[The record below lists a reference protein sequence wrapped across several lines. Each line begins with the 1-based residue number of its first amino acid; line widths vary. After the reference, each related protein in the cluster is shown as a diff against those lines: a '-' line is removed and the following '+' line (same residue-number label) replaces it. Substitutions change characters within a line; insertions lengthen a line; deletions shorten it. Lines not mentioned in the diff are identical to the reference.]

1 MFFYYFGQYLLLL
14 KAVFKR
20 PEKWSI
26 YWKEIIHEMN
36 EIGVG
41 SLGLIGIISVFVGAV
56 MTMQIA
62 FQLVSDLIP
71 NSVIGQINRDSSI
84 LELSPT
90 ITALVLAGK
99 VGSSISSQI
108 GSMRVTEQI
117 DALEIMGINA
127 PGYLILP
134 KIIAGITMI
143 PALVIMSI
151 FLALVGGLIGGAV
164 SGAVTPADYINGI
177 TDGFIGYT
185 VAVALVKA
193 FVFGFV
199 ITSVSA
205 YKGFYV
211 RGGALEVGQASTRG
225 VVISCIAILAMD
237 YLVTALML

>member
-1 MFFYYFGQYLLLL
+1 MFFTYFGQYLLLL
-14 KAVFKR
+14 KAVFRK
-20 PEKWSI
+20 PEKWRI

-41 SLGLIGIISVFVGAV
+41 SLGLIAIISTFVGAV

-71 NSVIGQINRDSSI
+71 TSVIGQINRDSSI

-134 KIIAGITMI
+134 KILAGITMI
-143 PALVIMSI
+143 PVLVIMSI
-151 FLALVGGLIGGAV
+151 FLALVGGLAGGAL

-205 YKGFYV
+205 FKGFYV

-225 VVISCIAILAMD
+225 VVISCISILVAD
-237 YLVTALML
+237 YIVTALML

>member
-1 MFFYYFGQYLLLL
+1 MFFTYFGQYLLLL
-14 KAVFKR
+14 KAVFRR
-20 PEKWSI
+20 PEKWNI

-41 SLGLIGIISVFVGAV
+41 SLGLIAIISTFVGAV

-71 NSVIGQINRDSSI
+71 TSVIGQINRDSSI

-134 KIIAGITMI
+134 KILAGITMI
-143 PALVIMSI
+143 PVLVIMSI
-151 FLALVGGLIGGAV
+151 FLALVGGLAGGSL

-193 FVFGFV
+193 FVFGFI

-205 YKGFYV
+205 FKGFYV

-225 VVISCIAILAMD
+225 VVISCISILVAD
-237 YLVTALML
+237 YIVTALML

>member
-1 MFFYYFGQYLLLL
+1 
-14 KAVFKR
+14 
-20 PEKWSI
+20 
-26 YWKEIIHEMN
+26 MN

-41 SLGLIGIISVFVGAV
+41 SLGLIAIISTFVGAV

-71 NSVIGQINRDSSI
+71 TSVIGQINRDSSI

-134 KIIAGITMI
+134 KILAGITMI
-143 PALVIMSI
+143 PVLVILSI
-151 FLALVGGLIGGAV
+151 FLALVGGLMGGAL

-193 FVFGFV
+193 FVFGFI

-205 YKGFYV
+205 FKGFYV

-225 VVISCIAILAMD
+225 VVISCISILVAD
-237 YLVTALML
+237 YIVTAMML

>member
-1 MFFYYFGQYLLLL
+1 MFFTYFGQYLLLL
-14 KAVFKR
+14 KAVFRR
-20 PEKWSI
+20 PEKWKI
-26 YWKEIIHEMN
+26 YRKEIIHEMN

-41 SLGLIGIISVFVGAV
+41 SLGLIAIISTFIGAV

-71 NSVIGQINRDSSI
+71 TSVIGQINRDSSI

-134 KIIAGITMI
+134 KILAGITMI

-151 FLALVGGLIGGAV
+151 FLALTGGLFGGAI

-193 FVFGFV
+193 FVFGFI

-205 YKGFYV
+205 FKGFYV
-211 RGGALEVGQASTRG
+211 RGGALEVGQAGTRG
-225 VVISCIAILAMD
+225 VVISCIAILVAD
-237 YLVTALML
+237 YIITALML

>member
-1 MFFYYFGQYLLLL
+1 MFFTYFGQYLLLL
-14 KAVFKR
+14 KSVFRR
-20 PEKWSI
+20 PEKWKI
-26 YWKEIIHEMN
+26 YRKEIIHEMN

-41 SLGLIGIISVFVGAV
+41 SLGLIAIISTFIGAV

-71 NSVIGQINRDSSI
+71 TSVIGQINRDSSI

-134 KIIAGITMI
+134 KILAGITMI

-151 FLALVGGLIGGAV
+151 FLALTGGLFGGAI

-185 VAVALVKA
+185 IAVALVKA
-193 FVFGFV
+193 FVFGFI

-205 YKGFYV
+205 FKGFYV
-211 RGGALEVGQASTRG
+211 RGGALEVGQAGTRG
-225 VVISCIAILAMD
+225 VVISCITILVAD
-237 YLVTALML
+237 YIITALML

>member
-1 MFFYYFGQYLLLL
+1 MFFTSFGKYLLLL
-14 KAVFKR
+14 KSVFKK
-20 PEKWSI
+20 PEKASI
-26 YWKEIIHEMN
+26 YWKEIMHEMN
-36 EIGVG
+36 SIGVG
-41 SLGLIGIISVFVGAV
+41 SLGLIAIISTFIGAV

-71 NSVIGQINRDSSI
+71 NSIIGQINRDSSI

-90 ITALVLAGK
+90 ISALVLAGK

-134 KIIAGITMI
+134 KILAGITMV
-143 PALVIMSI
+143 PVLVILSI
-151 FLALVGGLIGGAV
+151 FLALSGGLIGGAL
-164 SGAVTPADYINGI
+164 SGAVTPADYIMGI
-177 TDGFIGYT
+177 TGDFNGYT

-199 ITSVSA
+199 ITSVAA
-205 YKGFYV
+205 YHGFYV
-211 RGGALEVGQASTRG
+211 KGGALEVGQASTKS
-225 VVISCIAILAMD
+225 VVVSCIMILATD
-237 YLVTALML
+237 YVITALML

>member
-1 MFFYYFGQYLLLL
+1 MFFTSFGKYLLLL
-14 KAVFKR
+14 KSVFKR
-20 PEKWSI
+20 PEKASI
-26 YWKEIIHEMN
+26 YWKEIMHEMN
-36 EIGVG
+36 SIGVG
-41 SLGLIGIISVFVGAV
+41 SLGLIAIISTFIGAV

-71 NSVIGQINRDSSI
+71 NSIIGQINRDSSI

-90 ITALVLAGK
+90 ISALVLAGK

-134 KIIAGITMI
+134 KILAGITMV
-143 PALVIMSI
+143 PVLVILSI
-151 FLALVGGLIGGAV
+151 FLALSGGLIGGAL
-164 SGAVTPADYINGI
+164 SGAVTPADYIMGI
-177 TDGFIGYT
+177 TSDFNGYT
-185 VAVALVKA
+185 VTVALVKA

-205 YKGFYV
+205 YHGFYV
-211 RGGALEVGQASTRG
+211 KGGALEVGQASTKS
-225 VVISCIAILAMD
+225 VVISCIMILATD
-237 YLVTALML
+237 YVITALML